1 MFEMKICLNCKAEEK
16 DKNATKCKSCNRESF
31 EYKYSDQESDI
42 VNELKKIQKD
52 PAWATS
58 PSRYPKKKEFSKSI
72 KIAIESANIVNSYG
86 SFLQIIGIVV
96 GVFWIILGIIASKED
111 GLYVIL
117 GLTIGGLTIAISV
130 VQGAFLRMI
139 SNYVKA
145 KLEIASS
152 NN

>member
-1 MFEMKICLNCKAEEK
+1 MLRAKVCLICNEK
-16 DKNATKCKSCNRESF
+16 ETDINVTKCKSCNRASLVFKDFDIPTPDDSESPNRITS
-31 EYKYSDQESDI
+31 YI
-42 VNELKKIQKD
+42 KD
-52 PAWATS
+52 PQ
-58 PSRYPKKKEFSKSI
+58 KKALSHSAR
-72 KIAIESANIVNSYG
+72 IAIESANIVNSYG
-86 SFLQIIGIVV
+86 SVLQVIGIVV

-117 GLTIGGLTIAISV
+117 GLTIGGLTITISV

>member
-1 MFEMKICLNCKAEEK
+1 MKICLNCKAEEK

-31 EYKYSDQESDI
+31 EYKYSDYESNI
-42 VNELKKIQKD
+42 VNELIEIQGNRCWGD
-52 PAWATS
+52 PS
-58 PSRYPKKKEFSKSI
+58 QYDKKEEYSKSI

-86 SFLQIIGIVV
+86 SVLQIIGIVV

-130 VQGAFLRMI
+130 VHGAFLRMI

>member
-1 MFEMKICLNCKAEEK
+1 MKICLNCKAEEK

-31 EYKYSDQESDI
+31 EYKYSDHESDI
-42 VNELKKIQKD
+42 IGQLQKIQKAKKTRV
-52 PAWATS
+52 P
-58 PSRYPKKKEFSKSI
+58 PKPYSQKMVLSDSAR
-72 KIAIESANIVNSYG
+72 IAIESARIVNVYG
-86 SFLQIIGIVV
+86 SVLQIV
-96 GVFWIILGIIASKED
+96 GIIA
-111 GLYVIL
+111 GVIL
-117 GLTIGGLTIAISV
+117 IIAGLLASSESGWFVIVGLTFGGLVIGISA